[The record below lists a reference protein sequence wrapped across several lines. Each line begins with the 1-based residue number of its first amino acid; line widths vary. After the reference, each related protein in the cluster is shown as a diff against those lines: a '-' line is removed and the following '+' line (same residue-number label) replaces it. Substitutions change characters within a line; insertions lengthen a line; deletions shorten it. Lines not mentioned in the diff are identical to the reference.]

1 MNEFELGVIEPK
13 IFSFEEKFS
22 LESGK
27 SLDSFELIY
36 ETYGELSK
44 DKDNA
49 ILICHALS
57 GNHHAAG
64 LSDKD
69 DKRPGWWNELIGPGK
84 AFDTKKYFVVS
95 LNNLGGCHGS
105 TGPSSVNPDNNEKYG
120 KDFPLVTVKDWIN
133 SQNLLRSHLNIDRWL
148 AVAGGSLGGMQA
160 LQWAIDYPDLV
171 AKSIVIAAAP
181 KLSAQNIAFNEV
193 ARQAIVNDPDFEK
206 GTHHPKR
213 GLGLAR
219 MLGHI
224 TYLSEEVMKEK
235 FDRDLKKE
243 KIEYGYDVEF
253 EVESYLRYQA
263 DNFSDKFDAHTY
275 LLMTKALDYFDPAK
289 YFKGNL
295 IASLEQTKANFLIIS
310 FSSDW
315 RFSPKRSKEIVN
327 SLVAAKK
334 PVSYVNIESFQ
345 GHDGFL
351 FPDERYVE
359 TIKTFL
365 ESDV

>member
-13 IFSFEEKFS
+13 IFSFKEKFS

-27 SLDSFELIY
+27 SLDGFELIY

-105 TGPSSVNPDNNEKYG
+105 TGPSSLNPDNNEKYG

-206 GTHHPKR
+206 GT
-213 GLGLAR
+213 
-219 MLGHI
+219 
-224 TYLSEEVMKEK
+224 LS
-235 FDRDLKKE
+235 
-243 KIEYGYDVEF
+243 
-253 EVESYLRYQA
+253 
-263 DNFSDKFDAHTY
+263 
-275 LLMTKALDYFDPAK
+275 
-289 YFKGNL
+289 
-295 IASLEQTKANFLIIS
+295 
-310 FSSDW
+310 
-315 RFSPKRSKEIVN
+315 
-327 SLVAAKK
+327 
-334 PVSYVNIESFQ
+334 
-345 GHDGFL
+345 
-351 FPDERYVE
+351 
-359 TIKTFL
+359 
-365 ESDV
+365 